1 MPGVYLLRADNI
13 RGKGATGSGANRTGT
28 LLLDRGTLSGRKN
41 ETSTAERV
49 LCVTNF
55 ADVGVLEFGFS
66 KGGNGG
72 KHGTKGK
79 GVNKEENRLRALRRA
94 RRCVRQACLHVKA
107 CYILTLTYHENMQNR
122 RLAILHRQEFDRRM
136 RKHYAQWRYVGVL
149 ESQKRGALHW
159 HLAMPFQVDQA
170 IALKEWRMVTGDP
183 TITQVHV
190 GFKPN
195 GKGNAF
201 SKCATYTS
209 KYIGKDMN
217 QRAEEEHHYHIAR
230 GMKPHVER
238 FVIPHESEP
247 MTEIKTIFEITWH
260 LMGKDVSVWSAPF
273 PPGATYGYV
282 RAERCMVQPEG
293 G

>member
-1 MPGVYLLRADNI
+1 MPGVYLLRADD
-13 RGKGATGSGANRTGT
+13 GASGSRASGTGAS
-28 LLLDRGTLSGRKN
+28 LLDRGTLSGRKRK
-41 ETSTAERV
+41 TLTGERV

-55 ADVGVLEFGFS
+55 AEVGVIEYGWS

-79 GVNKEENRLRALRRA
+79 SQNKEENRLRALRRA
-94 RRCVRQACLHVKA
+94 RRSVRQACLHVKA
-107 CYILTLTYHENMQNR
+107 CFILTLTYHENMQNR

-136 RKHYAQWRYVGVL
+136 RRHYADWRYVGVL
-149 ESQKRGALHW
+149 ETQKRGALHW
-159 HLAMPFQVDQA
+159 HMAMPFKVDQA
-170 IALKEWRMVTGDP
+170 VALKEWRMVTGDP

-201 SKCATYTS
+201 SKCASYTA

-230 GMKPHVER
+230 GMKPPVER
-238 FVIPHESEP
+238 LVIPDDAESI
-247 MTEIKTIFEITWH
+247 TEIRMIFESAWH
-260 LMGKDVSVWSAPF
+260 LMGKDIEMWTAPF
-273 PPGATYGYV
+273 PPGATYGYM
-282 RAERCMVQPEG
+282 RAERRMIQPKGGEG
-293 G
+293 